1 MRAGPDLLG
10 ALGCS
15 HGELDLPPVDLGHL
29 GLPGN
34 QASNPCRREM
44 AHVDGRADRAL
55 AGIET
60 VPKSLA
66 GVFAHCS
73 KDRPVTRPD
82 LFLKAVALQ
91 LKSGAKAKRS

>member
-1 MRAGPDLLG
+1 MRAGTDLLG
-10 ALGCS
+10 TLGCS
-15 HGELDLPPVDLGHL
+15 DGELDLPPVDFRHL

-34 QASNPCRREM
+34 QASNRCRREM
-44 AHVDGRADRAL
+44 AHVDCRADRAL

-73 KDRPVTRPD
+73 KDRPITRPD
-82 LFLKAVALQ
+82 IF
-91 LKSGAKAKRS
+91 